1 MSLRRYIRRH
11 KYIIRIFAYLMLTL
25 AAFELGKFSVK
36 QGYLDLGLFIIFL
49 IAFLYLK
56 FYEKSQI

>member
-1 MSLRRYIRRH
+1 
-11 KYIIRIFAYLMLTL
+11 MLIL

>member
-1 MSLRRYIRRH
+1 MSFRRYIRRH
-11 KYIIRIFAYLMLTL
+11 KYLIRISAYLMLIL